1 MIIDFFC
8 YFGFISCVFFNFLF
22 FDFFFNF
29 TFFVGGVGVGGSEER
44 VYFLF

>member
-8 YFGFISCVFFNFLF
+8 Y
-22 FDFFFNF
+22 FFFNF